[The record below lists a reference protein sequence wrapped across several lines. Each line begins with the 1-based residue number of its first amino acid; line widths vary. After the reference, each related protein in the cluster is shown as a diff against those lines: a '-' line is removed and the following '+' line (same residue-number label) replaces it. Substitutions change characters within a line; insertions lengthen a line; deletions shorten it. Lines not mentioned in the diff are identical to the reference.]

1 MNKAIVYVPLLLLL
15 FTLSS
20 SIPFVVV
27 TSKTSA
33 FVDVTPP
40 NLFSSSDILSDL
52 VVNAGMSD
60 KANCCV
66 ICSN

>member
-1 MNKAIVYVPLLLLL
+1 MNKTIVYVPLLLL

-20 SIPFVVV
+20 SIPIVVV

-33 FVDVTPP
+33 FVDVTSP

-52 VVNAGMSD
+52 VVNACISD
-60 KANCCV
+60 IANCCG
-66 ICSN
+66 IFFN